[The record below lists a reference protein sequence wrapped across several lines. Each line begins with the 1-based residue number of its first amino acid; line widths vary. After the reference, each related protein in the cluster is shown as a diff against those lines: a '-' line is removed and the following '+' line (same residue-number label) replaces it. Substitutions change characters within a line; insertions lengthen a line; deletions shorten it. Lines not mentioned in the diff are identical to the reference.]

1 VRAYWEPTPDFV
13 EQTNLTRLMRRLG
26 CASYDELHRISVEDP
41 DRFWPELVADLG
53 LVFTRSWNEVV
64 DASDGPEWARWF
76 VGGELNLAQSCV
88 HRWAAERPN
97 DEAAVWQSEDG
108 MRTALTWRELSTEV
122 ARLAEG
128 LGSLGIGAG
137 DAVGVYLPM
146 SPQVAIATF
155 AVAQL
160 GAILVPIFS
169 GFAASAVATR
179 LDDAKA
185 KAVITADASLRRG
198 QVVPMKEILD
208 EALRDAPTV
217 TQTVVWRRLGTDVP
231 MVIGRDR
238 RWDELVDG
246 RSGIEPIEVDATA
259 PYLIAYTS
267 GTSGKPKG
275 AVHAH
280 GSFLV
285 SIAREPAY
293 LCDVKPGDRIL
304 FATDMGWIMGPWLVV
319 GGLANGAT
327 IVFLEGAPDWPA
339 DRLWRV
345 VESERVTMLGLSPTL
360 IRALAPRG
368 EPTND
373 LTSLRTVCTTG
384 EPLNPEPS
392 RWLFEHVCD
401 RRAPIVNVSGGTEC
415 AAVLLGA
422 CITEPLKEISVGFPA
437 LGIDADIVDAA
448 GRSVRGEVGE
458 LVIRKP
464 WPGMTRGIWGDD
476 ERYLDTYWRTFPGVW
491 RHGDWASV
499 DDDGYWF
506 LHGRSDDTLNI
517 AGKRIGPSE
526 LESAAI
532 GSGIVAEAAAVGVP
546 HDVKGE
552 VAWLFCVPRPGV
564 DSDESATTRVADA
577 VTAELGKAFK
587 PDRIVWVSALPRTR
601 SAKIV
606 RRAVRASVLGRD
618 PGDLSTLENPE
629 ALDEIARVCRS
640 QTAEG

>member
-1 VRAYWEPTPDFV
+1 VSDFFWEPSPEFV
-13 EQTNLTRLMRRLG
+13 RDANLTRLGTRLG
-26 CASYDELHRISVEDP
+26 CASYDELHRASVDEP
-41 DRFWPELVADLG
+41 DRFWPELVSDLG
-53 LVFTRSWNEVV
+53 LVFTQHWDETV

-76 VGGELNLAQSCV
+76 VGGKLNAATSCV
-88 HRWAAERPN
+88 HRWAAERPD
-97 DEAAVWQSEDG
+97 DEAAVWLSEDG
-108 MRTALTWRELSTEV
+108 RREALTWRELSTEV

-128 LGSLGIGAG
+128 LGSLGIGPG

-146 SPQVAIATF
+146 APQVAIATF

-160 GAILVPIFS
+160 GAVLVPIFS
-169 GFAASAVATR
+169 GFAATAVATR

-185 KAVITADASLRRG
+185 KAVITADASFRRG

-208 EALRDAPTV
+208 DALRDAPTV
-217 TQTVVWRRLGTDVP
+217 THTVVWRRHGRETP

-238 RWDELVDG
+238 WWDELVEGRDG
-246 RSGIEPIEVDATA
+246 IDPVDVDATE
-259 PYLIAYTS
+259 PFLIAYTS
-267 GTSGKPKG
+267 GTTGRPKG
-275 AVHAH
+275 AVHTH
-280 GSFLV
+280 GAFLV

-304 FATDMGWIMGPWLVV
+304 FATDMGWIMGPWVVV
-319 GGLANGAT
+319 GGMANGAT
-327 IVFLEGAPDWPA
+327 VVFLEGAPDWPT
-339 DRLWRV
+339 DRLWRA
-345 VESERVTMLGLSPTL
+345 VESERLTMLGLSPTL
-360 IRALAPRG
+360 IRALVPHGAPSG
-368 EPTND
+368 D
-373 LTSLRTVCTTG
+373 FSSLRTVCTTG

-392 RWLFEHVCD
+392 RWLYEHVCES
-401 RRAPIVNVSGGTEC
+401 RAPIVNVSGGTEC
-415 AAVLLGA
+415 AAVLLAA
-422 CITEPLKEISVGFPA
+422 CVIEPLKEISVGFPA
-437 LGIDADIVDAA
+437 LGIDADVVDAN
-448 GRSVRGEVGE
+448 GNSVRGSVGE

-476 ERYLDTYWRTFPGVW
+476 GRYLETYWRTFPGMW

-499 DDDGYWF
+499 DKDWYWF

-526 LESAAI
+526 LESAAM

-552 VAWLFCVPRPGV
+552 VAWLFCVARPGV
-564 DSDESATTRVADA
+564 AADEDSTARVSEA

-587 PDRIVWVSALPRTR
+587 PDRIVWVSGLPKTR

-606 RRAVRASVLGRD
+606 RRAVRAQVLGRD

-629 ALDEIARVCRS
+629 TLEEIARVV
-640 QTAEG
+640 